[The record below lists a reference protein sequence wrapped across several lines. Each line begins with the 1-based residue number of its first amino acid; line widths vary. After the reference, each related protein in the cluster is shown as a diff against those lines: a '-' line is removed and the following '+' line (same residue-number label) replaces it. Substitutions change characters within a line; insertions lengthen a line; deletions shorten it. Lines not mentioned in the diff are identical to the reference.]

1 MGWEVRTGDKFT
13 KIYMKASLIKFLHI
27 SPYAYGDAQNIIM
40 TFVIN
45 LRKSQ
50 QQADRNKA
58 KVLERL
64 EKRKA
69 KGGVKVSAKK
79 QEQTMTQQE
88 CLEILRKCVEKSPI
102 PGIQK
107 RTLQNITKVCQM
119 SIEFC

>member
-1 MGWEVRTGDKFT
+1 M
-13 KIYMKASLIKFLHI
+13 
-27 SPYAYGDAQNIIM
+27 NIE
-40 TFVIN
+40 
-45 LRKSQ
+45 KSQ

-69 KGGVKVSAKK
+69 KGGGVRISAKK
-79 QEQTMTQQE
+79 QEHTMSQQE

-107 RTLQNITKVCQM
+107 STLQNITKVCQ
-119 SIEFC
+119 IT

>member
-1 MGWEVRTGDKFT
+1 
-13 KIYMKASLIKFLHI
+13 MKASIIQFLHI
-27 SPYAYGDAQNIIM
+27 SSYAYGDAQNIII

-107 RTLQNITKVCQM
+107 RTLQNITKVCKIP
-119 SIEFC
+119 IERC